1 MKSILLTLLTAIP
14 IVLNA
19 QIYQSSDGEISLK
32 GVAPKETI
40 TALSKHLK
48 GKLDP
53 STREFNF
60 RQSLS
65 HFSFSQGEMQKKDAE
80 EVYWEIHKYPN
91 ASFKGKIINDV
102 DLTQPGI
109 HRVTAQ
115 GVLSMH
121 GVDKDVKIP
130 ALVKVTG
137 SLAQVSASFE
147 VFLSDYNIKIPRLVV
162 LKVSEKFEV
171 KVSMKMKI

>member
-1 MKSILLTLLTAIP
+1 MKSILLTLLVAIP

-19 QIYQSSDGEISLK
+19 QIYQASDGEISLK

-40 TALSKHLK
+40 TAISKNLQ

-65 HFSFSQGEMQKKDAE
+65 QFSFSQGEMQKKDAE
-80 EVYWEIHKYPN
+80 EVYWETHEYPH

-137 SLAQVSASFE
+137 SLAQVNASFE

-162 LKVSEKFEV
+162 LKVSEKFEA
-171 KVSMKMKI
+171 KISMKMKI